1 MFWRRSER
9 SSVLGGD
16 GNMDNVWDSVLVVK
30 SLEGV
35 TEREE
40 GCVAMYVI

>member
-1 MFWRRSER
+1 MFWRRIER

-16 GNMDNVWDSVLVVK
+16 GNMDNVCDSVLVVK
-30 SLEGV
+30 SLEDV